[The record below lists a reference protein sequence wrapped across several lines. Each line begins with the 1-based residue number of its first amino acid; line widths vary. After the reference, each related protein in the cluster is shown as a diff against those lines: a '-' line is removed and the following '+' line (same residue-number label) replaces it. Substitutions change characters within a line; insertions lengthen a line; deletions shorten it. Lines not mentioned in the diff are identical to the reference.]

1 MGLQEEEV
9 PTAKRGKE
17 SALSQKNSAVIRRLR
32 RKCSGALE
40 DHPLYTVKEQNGCWP
55 GQKSQEITRDSFV
68 CGDLENVFYRQIS
81 KLKPCIAYRRQQ
93 QKVESD
99 TF

>member
-17 SALSQKNSAVIRRLR
+17 SALSQKNSVIRRLR

-55 GQKSQEITRDSFV
+55 GQKSEEITRDSFV

-81 KLKPCIAYRRQQ
+81 KLKPCIAYYRQQ